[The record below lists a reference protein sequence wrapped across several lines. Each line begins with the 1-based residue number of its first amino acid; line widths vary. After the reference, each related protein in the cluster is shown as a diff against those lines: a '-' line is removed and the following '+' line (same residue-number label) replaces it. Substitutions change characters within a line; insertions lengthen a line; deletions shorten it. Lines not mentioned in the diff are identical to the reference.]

1 MNLQQERNRW
11 QLKEM
16 MTWRLERTMTEM
28 KKTGVRI
35 LTILTFYLLAL
46 GPVHY
51 LEGERGWIRSI
62 QGHENSMS

>member
-16 MTWRLERTMTEM
+16 MTLRLKRTMTEM

-35 LTILTFYLLAL
+35 LTNLTFYLLAL